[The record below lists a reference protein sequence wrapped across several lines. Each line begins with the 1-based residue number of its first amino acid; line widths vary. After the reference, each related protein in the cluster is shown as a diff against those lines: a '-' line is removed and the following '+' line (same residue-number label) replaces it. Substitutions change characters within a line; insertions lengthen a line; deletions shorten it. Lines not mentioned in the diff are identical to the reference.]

1 MKTLL
6 LIRHAKAEKEAPSS
20 KDFDRP
26 LATQGRTDASL
37 IAQRVKAAGITPQL
51 LITSSALRAITTAR
65 LMAKEWGYPEE
76 KISREPGLY
85 YADMSSF
92 HDIIQHIDNKINT
105 GALFSHNPVISQVA
119 ASFTDSEVDHF
130 PTCGALA
137 LRLHCDTW
145 KDFLKAKKEI
155 LLFEY
160 PGKTVSS

>member
-26 LATQGRTDASL
+26 LAALGRTNASL
-37 IAQRVKAAGITPQL
+37 IAQRVKAAGISPQL
-51 LITSSALRAITTAR
+51 LIASSALRAITTAL
-65 LMAKEWGYPEE
+65 LMAKEWDYAEE
-76 KISREPGLY
+76 KISQEPGLY

-105 GALFSHNPVISQVA
+105 AALFSHNPVISQVA
-119 ASFTDSEVDHF
+119 ASFTDSKVNHF

-160 PGKTVSS
+160 PDKKVSS

>member
-20 KDFDRP
+20 KDIDRP
-26 LATQGRTDASL
+26 LAAQGKTDASV

-51 LITSSALRAITTAR
+51 LIASSALRAMTTAR

-76 KISREPGLY
+76 KIGLEPGLY

-105 GALFSHNPVISQVA
+105 AALFSHNPVISQVA
-119 ASFTDSEVDHF
+119 DSFTDSEINHF
-130 PTCGALA
+130 PTSGALV

-160 PGKTVSS
+160 PDKKG